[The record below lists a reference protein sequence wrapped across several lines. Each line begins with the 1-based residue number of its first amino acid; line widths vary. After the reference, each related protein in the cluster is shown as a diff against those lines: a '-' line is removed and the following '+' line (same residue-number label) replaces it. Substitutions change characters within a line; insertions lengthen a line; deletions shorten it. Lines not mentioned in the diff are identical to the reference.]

1 MRGLVAFLID
11 KKCEN
16 ADAFNHLCDVF
27 NNAMKHNSNEVGIL
41 VGDLFG
47 GHRDLATRFDES
59 MFTSKT
65 DQKTRDY
72 IAEVVLNKAAFYNTM
87 DMIGS
92 GETVTDHERNTVAK
106 KLHKNDLVTISC
118 AQSDDQY
125 TISLDDLVLA
135 QYVDKLQERHSPR
148 LYRKIMKVVRHQV
161 RRENEA
167 KSKAINDK
175 YEAEQKA
182 LEKKEIAEQK
192 AARKNR
198 EQQVLANLAA
208 EDPKEMARVEA
219 EKQKEAEWRM
229 SLPALA
235 KDLYGSEGFFSEVDM
250 SMEMHTAVP
259 VCGATALS
267 EGNADAWMDLAFADE
282 GVNSLL

>member
-1 MRGLVAFLID
+1 MAYAAQAPLPVTDSNPSFTQQEVDDAVACATRKCAMRGLVAFLID

-167 KSKAINDK
+167 KL
-175 YEAEQKA
+175 EQTIVSA
-182 LEKKEIAEQK
+182 
-192 AARKNR
+192 
-198 EQQVLANLAA
+198 VLGANSA
-208 EDPKEMARVEA
+208 
-219 EKQKEAEWRM
+219 
-229 SLPALA
+229 S
-235 KDLYGSEGFFSEVDM
+235 
-250 SMEMHTAVP
+250 
-259 VCGATALS
+259 
-267 EGNADAWMDLAFADE
+267 
-282 GVNSLL
+282 